1 MNKDYLEDAQGRL
14 VPLSIIKPMDLKR
27 HEAVMSIMKETF
39 AERERLIEFK
49 RGIRLRVQDF
59 LAESAKDSGA
69 RKFGG
74 KKGNVTLTSY
84 DGKYKVIVAVNRRR
98 QRKILK
104 RHNLFPACTSFA
116 YAKLA

>member
-1 MNKDYLEDAQGRL
+1 MNKDYLEDAQGRQ

-39 AERERLIEFK
+39 AERERLSDFK
-49 RGIRLRVQDF
+49 RRIWICVQDF

-84 DGKYKVIVAVNRRR
+84 DGKYKVNRGR
-98 QRKILK
+98 QRKVFDRL
-104 RHNLFPACTSFA
+104 N
-116 YAKLA
+116 